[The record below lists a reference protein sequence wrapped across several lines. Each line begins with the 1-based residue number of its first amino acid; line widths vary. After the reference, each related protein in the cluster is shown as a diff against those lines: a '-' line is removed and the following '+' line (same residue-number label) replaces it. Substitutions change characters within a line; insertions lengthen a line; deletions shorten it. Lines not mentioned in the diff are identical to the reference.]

1 MEGLTMPQH
10 DPAHRLEAEL
20 AAAVTT
26 GVKPID
32 YAQPHVRAAAGDR
45 RLAVASSSPSPGAA
59 DTPAATRKVSPAS
72 DRDRLSVMGPD
83 TARALRELAESA
95 ADRVLLTASSF
106 IEAANRDA
114 ETLATRIR
122 QEGERQARDAE
133 AFGQRTTAMW
143 DTLADGAHKFLDVE
157 TPPNKPAA

>member
-1 MEGLTMPQH
+1 MPQH

-26 GVKPID
+26 GVKPTD
-32 YAQPHVRAAAGDR
+32 YAQPHVRAAAAGADDR
-45 RLAVASSSPSPGAA
+45 RLAVASSSA
-59 DTPAATRKVSPAS
+59 PAAAAAARKASPAS
-72 DRDRLSVMGPD
+72 DRDRLSAMGPD

-106 IEAANRDA
+106 IEAAKRDA

-143 DTLADGAHKFLDVE
+143 DTLADGAHKFLELGDNK
-157 TPPNKPAA
+157 PKPAA